1 MNLPTQ
7 DDLRAKLPEEIQN
20 SEHATRLENLK
31 FSLKKAHEVVRE
43 NNRKSHEKNKENYD
57 KRAKERNFEIGEVVY
72 LFCPAKKPGKCKKF
86 RRVWQGPYKIIG
98 KLSSLNYQIVDKK
111 GKETVVHVNRLKK
124 SHDQR
129 LWEPLNQTLP
139 KEKQIRPR
147 KIEGQDEDQ
156 VIQSRPMLSE
166 EAREPQRLHEPQGID
181 ETRQSISPRHE
192 QPQRTETPAIRRAP
206 LLENLDSTRR
216 DPNYEPSGSPRS
228 RRELEA
234 TPQGPP
240 VTRSRARL
248 QQLGERTIVQRQ
260 DTNSE

>member
-7 DDLRAKLPEEIQN
+7 DDLRAKLPEKLQN

-31 FSLKKAHEVVRE
+31 FSLKKAYEVVKE

-57 KRAKERNFEIGEVVY
+57 KKAKERNFEIGEVVY
-72 LFCPAKKPGKCKKF
+72 LFCPAKEPGRCQKS
-86 RRVWQGPYKIIG
+86 RRVWQGPYKIIR
-98 KLSSLNYQIVDKK
+98 KLSSLNYRIVDKK
-111 GKETVVHVNRLKK
+111 GKESVVHVNRLKK

-129 LWEPLNQTLP
+129 LWDPFNQSRP
-139 KEKQIRPR
+139 KEKQTRPR
-147 KIEGQDEDQ
+147 KIEGQDEDE

-166 EAREPQRLHEPQGID
+166 EAREPQRLHEPQGTD
-181 ETRQSISPRHE
+181 ETRQSISPRPE

-206 LLENLDSTRR
+206 LPENLDSTRR
-216 DPNYEPSGSPRS
+216 DPNYEPSSSPRS

-234 TPQGPP
+234 TPQGPQ
-240 VTRSRARL
+240 VTKSGARL
-248 QQLGERTIVQRQ
+248 QQLDERTIIQRP